1 MDIVGYADRYSVRAG
16 ETIRFMVSCKLPSYR
31 ADVVRLIHGDVN
43 PEGPGFKEG
52 FIQNI
57 GTFEGRFQELV
68 TGSHVTVPDSPLLR
82 IKESFTLTAWIS
94 STTPSKS
101 SQGILTKWSDFGGT
115 GYGMMLDGDNGLTL
129 CIGSADGHVERIS
142 TGVPVRAPALHSPA
156 WYFVAAS
163 YDSSTG
169 TVLLY
174 QQPRTI
180 WPMDDTA
187 AVVERETGRLEV
199 AENSVPLV
207 MAGYCEGEASQ
218 GPRPRV
224 SGHFNG
230 KIDRPALFGRALSL
244 PELDSLRD
252 GASPSQVGGGLIGE
266 WDFGRDFATDRIA
279 DVSGNDLH
287 GNTVNRP
294 TRAMKG
300 HNWTANYIDFNR
312 APQEYGAIH
321 FHDDDL
327 DDARWDV
334 SFEFEVPPDLGSGV
348 YAARLTEGE
357 SEDYVPFF
365 VRPAEGAVQSEIL
378 LLIPTNSYLTYA
390 NNHSYARTEYAGRVA
405 WEPSTPQDL
414 YIAENHLNSTYDVH
428 TDGSPV
434 FYSSRRRPNLTMRP
448 KYNFWYL
455 RLGRGGP
462 WQFNG
467 DLHLV
472 DWLDEQGYAYDVAT
486 DEDLQNEGEA
496 LLSPYNVVVTGSH
509 PEYWTS
515 QGLDAVDAYLAA
527 GGRLMYLGGN
537 GFFSVVSFSPDSTHC
552 IEMRRT
558 AARPH
563 DEAGQF
569 HHSFTG
575 EPGMNWNARG
585 RPSGRILG
593 VGSST
598 GTGFDYSM
606 PYHRLEDSYDSR
618 AAFIFEGIGRD
629 EVIGNFGLKQGGAGG
644 VEIDR
649 ADYSLGTPPHALVLA
664 TASGF
669 SDHYQLII
677 EAESVGDYSR
687 GRRRGGSQNPLVR
700 SDLVY
705 FEGPAGGG
713 VFSVGSIAW
722 CGSLSHND
730 YDNNVSRITKNVL
743 DRFASD
749 DSY

>member
-16 ETIRFMVSCKLPSYR
+16 DTIRFMVSSKLPSYQ
-31 ADVVRLIHGDVN
+31 ADIVRLIHGDVN
-43 PEGPGFKEG
+43 PEGPGFKEEPV
-52 FIQNI
+52 QAV

-68 TGSHVTVPDSPLLR
+68 TGSYAAVPDSPLLR
-82 IKESFTLTAWIS
+82 HKGSFTLLAWIS
-94 STTPSKS
+94 STTPTKF

-115 GYGMMLDGDNGLTL
+115 GYGMMLDGERGLTL
-129 CIGSADGHVERIS
+129 CVGGADGRVERIS

-156 WYFVAAS
+156 WYFVAVS

-169 TVLLY
+169 KVTLY

-180 WPMDDTA
+180 WPMDETA
-187 AVVERETGRLEV
+187 AVVEREIGQLEV
-199 AENSVPLV
+199 AENGVPLV
-207 MAGYCEGEASQ
+207 MAGYCEGEDPS
-218 GPRPRV
+218 GPRV
-224 SGHFNG
+224 AGHFNG

-244 PELDSLRD
+244 RELESLRD
-252 GASPSQVGGGLIGE
+252 GASPSEVGGGLIGA
-266 WDFGRDFATDRIA
+266 WDFGRDFASDRIT
-279 DVSGNDLH
+279 DVSENRLH
-287 GNTVNRP
+287 GNTANRP
-294 TRAMKG
+294 TRAMNG
-300 HNWTANYIDFNR
+300 HNWTANYIDFNL

-334 SFEFEVPPDLGSGV
+334 SFEFQVPLDLRSGV
-348 YAARLTEGE
+348 YAARLMEGD

-365 VRPAEGAVQSEIL
+365 VRPAEGATLSRIL
-378 LLIPTNSYLTYA
+378 FLAPTNSYLTYA
-390 NNHSYARTEYAGRVA
+390 NNHSYARTEYSGRVA
-405 WEPSTPQDL
+405 WEPSTPQDE

-472 DWLDEQGYAYDVAT
+472 DWLHERGYVYDVAT
-486 DEDLQNEGEA
+486 DEDLQNEGA
-496 LLSPYNVVVTGSH
+496 DLLKPYSVVVTGSH
-509 PEYWTS
+509 PEYWSS
-515 QGLDAVDAYLAA
+515 QGLDAMDAYLAG

-537 GFFSVVSFSPDSTHC
+537 GFFSVVSFPPDSTHC
-552 IEMRRT
+552 IEMRRS

-563 DEAGQF
+563 DEAGQNN
-569 HHSFTG
+569 HSFTG
-575 EPGMNWNARG
+575 EAGMNWNARG
-585 RPSGRILG
+585 RPSGRMLG

-606 PYHRLEDSYDSR
+606 PYHRLEDSYDPR

-664 TASGF
+664 TATGF
-669 SDHYQLII
+669 SDHYQLIM

-687 GRRRGGSQNPLVR
+687 GKRRGGSQNPLVR

-749 DSY
+749 VRS

>member
-16 ETIRFMVSCKLPSYR
+16 DTIRFMVSSKLPSYQ
-31 ADVVRLIHGDVN
+31 ADIVRLIHGDVN
-43 PEGPGFKEG
+43 PEGPGFKEEPVQG
-52 FIQNI
+52 V

-68 TGSHVTVPDSPLLR
+68 PGSYAAVPDSPLLR
-82 IKESFTLTAWIS
+82 FKGSFTLLAWIS
-94 STTPSKS
+94 STTPSKF

-115 GYGMMLDGDNGLTL
+115 GYGMMLDGERGLTL
-129 CIGSADGHVERIS
+129 CVGGADGRVERIS

-156 WYFVAAS
+156 WYFVAAT

-169 TVLLY
+169 RVMLY

-180 WPMDDTA
+180 WPMDETA
-187 AVVERETGRLEV
+187 AVVEREIGQLEV
-199 AENSVPLV
+199 AENEVPLV
-207 MAGYCEGEASQ
+207 MAGYCEGEDPS
-218 GPRPRV
+218 GPRMA
-224 SGHFNG
+224 GHFNG

-244 PELDSLRD
+244 RELESLRD
-252 GASPSQVGGGLIGE
+252 GASPSEVGDGLIGA
-266 WDFGRDFATDRIA
+266 WDFGRDFATDLIT
-279 DVSGNDLH
+279 DVSENRLH

-294 TRAMKG
+294 TRAMNG
-300 HNWTANYIDFNR
+300 HNWTANYIDFNL

-334 SFEFEVPPDLGSGV
+334 SFEFRVPLDLRSGV
-348 YAARLTEGE
+348 YAARLMEGG

-365 VRPAEGAVQSEIL
+365 VRPAEGANLSRIL
-378 LLIPTNSYLTYA
+378 FLAPTNSYLTYA
-390 NNHSYARTEYAGRVA
+390 NNHSYARTEYSGRVA
-405 WEPSTPQDL
+405 WEPSTPQDE

-472 DWLDEQGYAYDVAT
+472 DWLHERGYVYDVAT
-486 DEDLQNEGEA
+486 DEDLQNEGA
-496 LLSPYNVVVTGSH
+496 DLLKPYNVVVTGSH
-509 PEYWTS
+509 PEYWSS
-515 QGLDAVDAYLAA
+515 QGLDAMDAYLAG

-537 GFFSVVSFSPDSTHC
+537 GFFSVVSFPPDSTHC
-552 IEMRRT
+552 IEMRRS

-563 DEAGQF
+563 DEAGQNN
-569 HHSFTG
+569 HSFTG
-575 EPGMNWNARG
+575 EAGMNWNARG
-585 RPSGRILG
+585 RPSGRMLG

-606 PYHRLEDSYDSR
+606 PYHRLEDSYDPR

-649 ADYSLGTPPHALVLA
+649 ADYSLGTPPHALVVA

-669 SDHYQLII
+669 SDHYQLIM

-687 GRRRGGSQNPLVR
+687 GKRRGGSQNPLVR

-722 CGSLSHND
+722 CGSLSHDN

-749 DSY
+749 VRS

>member
-16 ETIRFMVSCKLPSYR
+16 NTIRFMVSCKLPGYK

-43 PEGPGFKEG
+43 PEGPGFKDK
-52 FIQNI
+52 FVQSV
-57 GTFEGRFQELV
+57 GTFEGRFQEV
-68 TGSHVTVPDSPLLR
+68 VNGSHVAVPDSPPLR
-82 IKESFTLTAWIS
+82 ITGSFTLAAWIS
-94 STTPSKS
+94 CTTPSKS
-101 SQGILTKWSDFGGT
+101 SQGILTKWSESGGA
-115 GYGMMLDGDNGLTL
+115 GYGMMLDGEHGLTL
-129 CIGSADGHVERIS
+129 CIGSADGRVERIS

-163 YDSSTG
+163 YDAATG
-169 TVLLY
+169 RVILY
-174 QQPRTI
+174 QQPKTI
-180 WPMDDTA
+180 WPMDESA
-187 AVVERETGRLEV
+187 AVVEREIGSVKV
-199 AENSVPLV
+199 AENGVPLIV
-207 MAGYCEGEASQ
+207 AGYCEGEATQGS
-218 GPRPRV
+218 GPRV
-224 SGHFNG
+224 AGHLNG
-230 KIDRPALFGRALSL
+230 KIDSPALFGRALSL
-244 PELDSLRD
+244 QELDSLRD
-252 GASPSQVGGGLIGE
+252 GASTSDVGDGLIAA
-266 WDFGRDFATDRIA
+266 WDFGRDFATNRIT

-287 GNTVNRP
+287 GSAVNRP

-300 HNWTANYIDFNR
+300 HNWTANYTDFNR

-334 SFEFEVPPDLGSGV
+334 SFEVEVPPDLSSGV
-348 YAARLTEGE
+348 YAARLTEGD

-365 VRPAEGAVQSEIL
+365 VRPAEGAPQSKIL

-434 FYSSRRRPNLTMRP
+434 FYSSRLRPNLTMRP

-486 DEDLQNEGEA
+486 DEDLQNEGA
-496 LLSPYNVVVTGSH
+496 DLLAPYNVVVTGSH
-509 PEYWTS
+509 PEYWTT

-537 GFFSVVSFSPDSTHC
+537 GFFSVVSFPPDSTHC

-563 DEAGQF
+563 DEAGQSN
-569 HHSFTG
+569 HSFTG

-606 PYHRLEDSYDSR
+606 PYHRLEDSHDPR

-649 ADYSLGTPPHALVLA
+649 ADYGLGTPPHALVLA

-669 SDHYQLII
+669 SDHYQLIM

-722 CGSLSHND
+722 CGSLSHNG

-743 DRFASD
+743 DRFSSD
-749 DSY
+749 DRS

>member
-1 MDIVGYADRYSVRAG
+1 MDIVGYADRFSVRAG
-16 ETIRFMVSCKLPSYR
+16 DTIRFMVSCKLPSYQ
-31 ADVVRLIHGDVN
+31 ADIVRLIHGDLN
-43 PEGPGFKEG
+43 PEGPGFKEKLV
-52 FIQNI
+52 QNV
-57 GTFEGRFQELV
+57 GTFSGQFQKLV
-68 TGSHVTVPDSPLLR
+68 IGSYVVVPDHALLR
-82 IKESFTLTAWIS
+82 MKESFTLLAWIS
-94 STTPSKS
+94 STTPTKD
-101 SQGILTKWSDFGGT
+101 SQGLLTKWSDSSGT
-115 GYGMMLDGDNGLTL
+115 GYGLVLDGDNGLTL
-129 CIGSADGHVERIS
+129 WVGGSDGRVERIS
-142 TGVPVRAPALHSPA
+142 TGVPVRAPALHAPA

-169 TVLLY
+169 RVLLY
-174 QQPRTI
+174 QQPKTI
-180 WPMDDTA
+180 WPMDETA
-187 AVVERETGRLEV
+187 AVVERDIGQLGI
-199 AENSVPLV
+199 AENGMPLI
-207 MAGYCEGEASQ
+207 MAGYCEGEESA
-218 GPRPRV
+218 RP
-224 SGHFNG
+224 SIAGLYNG
-230 KIDRPALFGRALSL
+230 KIDRPAVFGRGLSL
-244 PELDSLRD
+244 QELEALRD
-252 GASPSQVGGGLIGE
+252 GASPSEFGDSLIGA
-266 WDFGRDFATDRIA
+266 WDFGRDFSSDLATD
-279 DVSGNDLH
+279 SSNNGLH

-294 TRAMKG
+294 TRAMAG

-334 SFEFEVPPDLGSGV
+334 SFEFQVPTDLKSGV
-348 YAARLTEGE
+348 YGARLMEGD

-365 VRPAEGAVQSEIL
+365 VRPSIGASTSKIL
-378 LLIPTNSYLTYA
+378 FLVPTNSYLTYA
-390 NNHSYARTEYAGRVA
+390 NNHSYARTEFSGRVG
-405 WEPSTPQDL
+405 WVPTTPQDKF
-414 YIAENHLNSTYDVH
+414 IEENHLNSTYDVH

-434 FYSSRRRPNLTMRP
+434 FYTSRRRPNLTMRP

-472 DWLDEQGYAYDVAT
+472 DWLDEQGYDYDVAT
-486 DEDLQNEGEA
+486 DEDVQLEGA
-496 LLSPYNVVVTGSH
+496 DLFRAYNVVVTGSH
-509 PEYWTS
+509 PEYWSS
-515 QGLDAVDAYLAA
+515 QGLDAMDTYLAG

-537 GFFSVVSFSPDSTHC
+537 GFFSVVSFPPDSTHC
-552 IEMRRT
+552 IEMRRS

-563 DEAGQF
+563 DEAGQNN
-569 HHSFTG
+569 HSFTG
-575 EPGMNWNARG
+575 EAGMNWNARG

-606 PYHRLEDSYDSR
+606 PYHRLEDSYDPR
-618 AAFIFEGIGRD
+618 AAFIFEGIGKD

-649 ADYSLGTPPHALVLA
+649 ADYSLGTPPHALILA
-664 TASGF
+664 CATGF
-669 SDHYQLII
+669 SDHYQLIF

-700 SDLVY
+700 TDLVY
-705 FEGPAGGG
+705 FEGPDGGG

-722 CGSLSHND
+722 CGSLSHNN
-730 YDNNVSRITKNVL
+730 YSNNVSRITKNVL

-749 DSY
+749 IRT

>member
-16 ETIRFMVSCKLPSYR
+16 ETIRFMVSCKLPSYK

-43 PEGPGFKEG
+43 PEGPGFKEKAV
-52 FIQNI
+52 QSI

-68 TGSHVTVPDSPLLR
+68 TGSHVTVPDSPPLR
-82 IKESFTLTAWIS
+82 ITGSFTLAAWIS
-94 STTPSKS
+94 CTTPSKS
-101 SQGILTKWSDFGGT
+101 SQGVLTKWSESGGR
-115 GYGMMLDGDNGLTL
+115 GYGMMLDGERGLTL
-129 CIGSADGHVERIS
+129 CIGSADGRVERIS

-163 YDSSTG
+163 YDAATG
-169 TVLLY
+169 RALLY
-174 QQPRTI
+174 QQPKTI

-187 AVVERETGRLEV
+187 AVVESEIGRLEV
-199 AENSVPLV
+199 AASDVPLV
-207 MAGYCEGEASQ
+207 MAGYCEGEAPQ
-218 GPRPRV
+218 GPGPRV
-224 SGHFNG
+224 AGNFNG
-230 KIDRPALFGRALSL
+230 KIDSPTLFGRALS
-244 PELDSLRD
+244 PAELDSLRD
-252 GASPSQVGGGLIGE
+252 GASPSEMADGLIGV
-266 WDFGRDFATDRIA
+266 WDFGRDFATSRIT

-287 GNTVNRP
+287 GSAVNRP

-300 HNWTANYIDFNR
+300 HNWTANFIDFNR

-327 DDARWDV
+327 DDARWGV
-334 SFEFEVPPDLGSGV
+334 SFEFQVPPDLASGV

-365 VRPAEGAVQSEIL
+365 VRPAEGATLSKIL
-378 LLIPTNSYLTYA
+378 LLIPSNSYLTYA

-414 YIAENHLNSTYDVH
+414 YIAEHHLNSTYDVH

-434 FYSSRRRPNLTMRP
+434 FYSSRLRPNLTMRP

-486 DEDLQNEGEA
+486 DEDLQNEGVD
-496 LLSPYNVVVTGSH
+496 LLAPYNVVVTGSH

-515 QGLDAVDAYLAA
+515 QGLDAVDAYLAR

-537 GFFSVVSFSPDSTHC
+537 GFFSVVSFPPDSTHC

-563 DEAGQF
+563 DEAGQSN
-569 HHSFTG
+569 HSFTG

-606 PYHRLEDSYDSR
+606 PYHRLEDSYDPR
-618 AAFIFEGIGRD
+618 AAFIFEGIGED

-705 FEGPAGGG
+705 FEGPNGGG

-722 CGSLSHND
+722 CGSLSHNG
-730 YDNNVSRITKNVL
+730 YDNNVSRITGNVL
-743 DRFASD
+743 NRFASD
-749 DSY
+749 PSP

>member
-1 MDIVGYADRYSVRAG
+1 M
-16 ETIRFMVSCKLPSYR
+16 
-31 ADVVRLIHGDVN
+31 
-43 PEGPGFKEG
+43 
-52 FIQNI
+52 
-57 GTFEGRFQELV
+57 
-68 TGSHVTVPDSPLLR
+68 
-82 IKESFTLTAWIS
+82 
-94 STTPSKS
+94 
-101 SQGILTKWSDFGGT
+101 
-115 GYGMMLDGDNGLTL
+115 
-129 CIGSADGHVERIS
+129 ADGLI
-142 TGVPVRAPALHSPA
+142 
-156 WYFVAAS
+156 AA
-163 YDSSTG
+163 
-169 TVLLY
+169 
-174 QQPRTI
+174 
-180 WPMDDTA
+180 
-187 AVVERETGRLEV
+187 
-199 AENSVPLV
+199 
-207 MAGYCEGEASQ
+207 
-218 GPRPRV
+218 
-224 SGHFNG
+224 
-230 KIDRPALFGRALSL
+230 
-244 PELDSLRD
+244 
-252 GASPSQVGGGLIGE
+252 
-266 WDFGRDFATDRIA
+266 WDFGRDFATSRVT

-287 GNTVNRP
+287 GGTVNRP
-294 TRAMKG
+294 TRAMAG

-334 SFEFEVPPDLGSGV
+334 SFEFQVPPDLASGV
-348 YAARLTEGE
+348 YAARLTEGD

-365 VRPAEGAVQSEIL
+365 VRPAEGATLSKIL
-378 LLIPTNSYLTYA
+378 LLIPSNSYLTYA
-390 NNHSYARTEYAGRVA
+390 NNHSYPRTEFSGRVA
-405 WEPSTPQDL
+405 WEPSTTQDR
-414 YIAENHLNSTYDVH
+414 YVAENHLNSTYDVH

-434 FYSSRRRPNLTMRP
+434 FYSSRLRPNLTMRP

-486 DEDLQNEGEA
+486 DEDLQNEGVD
-496 LLSPYNVVVTGSH
+496 LLAPYNVVVTGSH

-515 QGLDAVDAYLAA
+515 QGLDAVDAYLAR

-537 GFFSVVSFSPDSTHC
+537 GFFSVVSFPPDSTHC

-563 DEAGQF
+563 DEAGQSN
-569 HHSFTG
+569 HSFTG

-606 PYHRLEDSYDSR
+606 PYHRLEDSHDPR
-618 AAFIFEGIGRD
+618 AAFIFEGIGED

-705 FEGPAGGG
+705 FEGPNGGG

-722 CGSLSHND
+722 CGSLSHNG
-730 YDNNVSRITKNVL
+730 YDNNVSRITGNVL
-743 DRFASD
+743 NRFASD
-749 DSY
+749 VRH

>member
-16 ETIRFMVSCKLPSYR
+16 DTIRFMVSSKLPSYQ
-31 ADVVRLIHGDVN
+31 ADIVRLIHGDVN
-43 PEGPGFKEG
+43 PEGPGFKEEPVQG
-52 FIQNI
+52 V

-68 TGSHVTVPDSPLLR
+68 TGSYAAVPDSPLLR
-82 IKESFTLTAWIS
+82 CKGSFTLLAWIS
-94 STTPSKS
+94 STTPTKF

-115 GYGMMLDGDNGLTL
+115 GYGMMLDGERGLTL
-129 CIGSADGHVERIS
+129 CVGGADGRVERIS

-156 WYFVAAS
+156 WYFVAAT

-169 TVLLY
+169 RVMLY

-180 WPMDDTA
+180 WPMDETA
-187 AVVERETGRLEV
+187 AVAEREIGQLEV
-199 AENSVPLV
+199 AENEVPLV
-207 MAGYCEGEASQ
+207 MAGYCEGEDPS
-218 GPRPRV
+218 GPRLA
-224 SGHFNG
+224 GHFNG

-244 PELDSLRD
+244 RELESLRD
-252 GASPSQVGGGLIGE
+252 GASPLEVGDGLIGA
-266 WDFGRDFATDRIA
+266 WDFGRDFASDLIT
-279 DVSGNDLH
+279 DVSENRLH

-294 TRAMKG
+294 TRAMNG
-300 HNWTANYIDFNR
+300 HNWTANYIDFNL

-334 SFEFEVPPDLGSGV
+334 SFEFRVPLDLRSGV
-348 YAARLTEGE
+348 YAARLMEGG

-365 VRPAEGAVQSEIL
+365 VRPAEGANLSRIL
-378 LLIPTNSYLTYA
+378 FLAPTNSYLTYA
-390 NNHSYARTEYAGRVA
+390 NNHSYARTEYSGRVA
-405 WEPSTPQDL
+405 WEPSTPQDE

-472 DWLDEQGYAYDVAT
+472 DWLHERGYVYDVAT
-486 DEDLQNEGEA
+486 DEDLQVEGA
-496 LLSPYNVVVTGSH
+496 DLLKPYNVVVTGSH
-509 PEYWTS
+509 PEYWSS
-515 QGLDAVDAYLAA
+515 QGLDAMDAYLAG

-537 GFFSVVSFSPDSTHC
+537 GFFSVVSFPPDSTHC
-552 IEMRRT
+552 IEMRRS

-563 DEAGQF
+563 DEAGQNN
-569 HHSFTG
+569 HSFTG
-575 EPGMNWNARG
+575 EAGMNWNARG
-585 RPSGRILG
+585 RPSGRMLG

-606 PYHRLEDSYDSR
+606 PYHRLEDSYDPR

-649 ADYSLGTPPHALVLA
+649 ADYSLGTPPHALVVA

-669 SDHYQLII
+669 SDHYQLIM

-687 GRRRGGSQNPLVR
+687 GKRRGGSQNPLVR

-722 CGSLSHND
+722 CGSLSHNE

-749 DSY
+749 VRS